1 MKLILAIVESDAVD
15 AVSRALVEARYTV
28 TQISSIGGFLRR
40 TKVTLVIGLDETQVE
55 GALATI
61 RAAVPPA
68 PRADK
73 THAVTLFVLDAA
85 QFVQV

>member
-1 MKLILAIVESDAVD
+1 LVD
-15 AVSRALVEARYTV
+15 ARYPV

-40 TKVTLVIGLDETQVE
+40 TKVTLVIGVDEAQVE
-55 GALATI
+55 GALKTI
-61 RAAVPPA
+61 RGAVPST
-68 PRADK
+68 PRPDK